1 MKTKRNIIRESLF
14 RGDYNKFLEF
24 VKCRDKKDTKSEF
37 LDQFWCL
44 IDPNHKDYNKKFFFF
59 KGGRGAGRT
68 TAVSNWL
75 IDYVRMVKTTVVVAR
90 GSAVSIQDSCYKE
103 LIGRIEELEIID
115 QFDIFADS
123 IVCKKTGTNIIFK
136 GVERNTPAIKS
147 IPDIGV
153 FWVEEAQGLSY
164 DQFMT
169 ISPTISRNKGFRF
182 IVTYNPQEEDDDIEQ
197 IRKVIPVD
205 DLYVCHMNYHDN
217 PWISEDFVKFAEGI
231 KINDYD
237 TYRNVYLGEFKSI
250 SQFSIIGDKLQL
262 KEFTIDPKDR
272 GWQGPYY
279 GMDFGNVDPNAIVEV
294 YIKKDETSD
303 FNDLYINKAYAKPGL
318 SLDNVKKDDSELITW
333 VRNRF
338 GSFYRTCY
346 ADSARGEIID
356 LLKNRGFNVERCSKG
371 AGSIDLGIKFI
382 RSFRTIYVQ
391 SEHKDCYDELRL
403 WRYKERKKVSY
414 GESRIIDEQEDK
426 NNHYADA
433 VRYAFSKIITDPSK
447 IKPARGMLLRFPKGF
462 FDK

>member
-1 MKTKRNIIRESLF
+1 MEISKNLF
-14 RGDYNKFLEF
+14 REAYFRKNYKEFLEF
-24 VKCRDKKDTKSEF
+24 VKCRHKNDTEREF

-115 QFDIFADS
+115 QFDVFADS

-136 GVERNTPAIKS
+136 GV
-147 IPDIGV
+147 
-153 FWVEEAQGLSY
+153 
-164 DQFMT
+164 
-169 ISPTISRNKGFRF
+169 
-182 IVTYNPQEEDDDIEQ
+182 EQ

-250 SQFSIIGDKLQL
+250 SQFSIVGDKLEL

-272 GWQGPYY
+272 SWNGPYY

-294 YIKKDETSD
+294 YIKKDEKSD

-333 VRNRF
+333 VKNRF
-338 GSFYRTCY
+338 GNFHRTCY

-356 LLKNRGFNVERCSKG
+356 LLKSRGFNIERCSKG

-382 RSFRTIYVQ
+382 RSFRRIYIQ
-391 SEHKDCYDELRL
+391 SEHKDCYDEFRL
-403 WRYKERKKVSY
+403 WRYKEKKKVAY

-426 NNHYADA
+426 NNHYPDA

-447 IKPARGMLLRFPKGF
+447 IKPAKGWALKF
-462 FDK
+462 RKGLFDK

>member
-1 MKTKRNIIRESLF
+1 MKVKRNIIRESLF

-24 VKCRDKKDTKSEF
+24 VKCRDKNDTKSEF
-37 LDQFWCL
+37 LEQFWCL
-44 IDPNHKDYNKKFFFF
+44 IDPNNKDYNKKFFFF

-217 PWISEDFVKFAEGI
+217 PWISEDFIKFAEGI

-250 SQFSIIGDKLQL
+250 SQFSIVGDKLEL
-262 KEFTIDPKDR
+262 KEFKIDPKDR
-272 GWQGPYY
+272 SWQGPYY

-294 YIKKDETSD
+294 YIRKDENSD

-333 VRNRF
+333 VKNRF
-338 GSFYRTCY
+338 GNFHRTCY

-356 LLKNRGFNVERCSKG
+356 LLKSRGFNIERCSKG

-382 RSFRTIYVQ
+382 RSFRRIYIQ
-391 SEHKDCYDELRL
+391 SEHKDCYDEFRL
-403 WRYKERKKVSY
+403 WRYKEKKKVAY

-426 NNHYADA
+426 NNHYPDA

-447 IKPARGMLLRFPKGF
+447 IKPAKGWALKF
-462 FDK
+462 RKGLFDK

>member
-1 MKTKRNIIRESLF
+1 MKLKRNIIRESLF

-24 VKCRDKKDTKSEF
+24 VKCRDKNDTKSEF
-37 LDQFWCL
+37 LEQFWCL
-44 IDPNHKDYNKKFFFF
+44 IDPNSQEYKKKFFFF

-103 LIGRIEELEIID
+103 LTGRIEELEIID

-197 IRKVIPVD
+197 IRKVIPCD
-205 DLYVCHMNYHDN
+205 DLYICHMNYHDN

-250 SQFSIIGDKLQL
+250 SQFSIVGDKLEL

-272 GWQGPYY
+272 SWQGPYY

-333 VRNRF
+333 VRNKF
-338 GSFYRTCY
+338 NNFYRTCY

-356 LLKNRGFNVERCSKG
+356 LLKSRGFNIERCSKG

-382 RSFRTIYVQ
+382 RSFRKIYVQ

-433 VRYAFSKIITDPSK
+433 IRYAFSKIITDPSK

>member
-24 VKCRDKKDTKSEF
+24 VKCRDKNDTKSEF
-37 LDQFWCL
+37 LEQFWCL
-44 IDPNHKDYNKKFFFF
+44 IDQNNKDYSKKFFFF

-115 QFDIFADS
+115 QFDVFADS

-250 SQFSIIGDKLQL
+250 SQFSIVGDKLEL

-272 GWQGPYY
+272 SWQGPYY

-333 VRNRF
+333 VRKKFNN
-338 GSFYRTCY
+338 FYRTCY

-356 LLKNRGFNVERCSKG
+356 LLKSRGFNIERCSKG

-382 RSFRTIYVQ
+382 RSFRKIYVQ

-433 VRYAFSKIITDPSK
+433 IRYAFSKIITDPSK